1 MKPWTKAL
9 GTFGIA
15 LVLAISAIA
24 GPSANAAS
32 PAPVALG
39 DAARFAVLASAALT
53 NSAGATV
60 INGNVGWGTA
70 ITGFTGPP
78 LGTVTGTTDGPT
90 PAWQLAHD
98 NLVSA
103 YGEASTRAGATAAPA
118 NDLGGKTLTA
128 GFYDS
133 LASGAL
139 SMTADLTL
147 DGGDDPN
154 AVFIIRTAAAL
165 DTTATVHVNL
175 TRGARACNVFWV
187 VGAATTLGA
196 GTTFK
201 GNIISFQAITLGAG
215 TTIDGRAL
223 SVTAAVTLD
232 TNTITWCD
240 TTVPTITAPPNVN
253 AATAPGDTSCSAFVS
268 DATLGA
274 ATASDNS
281 AGPVTI
287 TRGPVPAGN
296 LFAVG
301 TTGITY
307 TATDPADNSASAS
320 QLVTITDGT
329 PPVMTNVPTNAGY
342 QFLSDVPAANAN
354 SVTATD
360 NCGAP
365 TKSVLDTNNGG
376 AGTPASPLII
386 TRTFK
391 AIDAAGNTTTA
402 AQTITVVDN
411 IPPTITAPADNIAFT
426 GPGALGCEATVSDAA
441 LGSAIA
447 SDNSGSV
454 IVTRSPTLNNFPVGV
469 TTVTYTATDSAGNTA
484 SATQLVTITDNTVP
498 TISIV
503 PATAS
508 YQLLSDVPA
517 ANVNDAIADDNCG
530 PPSSSVLDTDNGGL
544 GTPASPLIITRTFK
558 ATDAAGNS
566 VTAAQTITVVDTTPS
581 PTPTPSPSPTPSPTP
596 TPTPTPTPSPSPA
609 PSATP
614 SPTPTPSPAPSA
626 TPSPTP
632 SPTPTPSSS
641 PTPTPSTSPAAP
653 PLTPSAALTSAPLRA
668 TSTPAA
674 GSTAAPTFQPAV
686 LTAESLPSTS
696 TVDGSARSLIG
707 VLLAVLGGLLLIR
720 SRARGVS

>member
-9 GTFGIA
+9 GAVGIA
-15 LVLAISAIA
+15 LILAISAIA
-24 GPSANAAS
+24 GPAANAAS

-39 DAARFAVLASAALT
+39 DAAGFAVLASAALT

-60 INGNVGWGTA
+60 INGNVGYGTT
-70 ITGFTGPP
+70 ITSFTGPP
-78 LGTVTGTTDGPT
+78 LGTVNGTIYGPT

-175 TRGARACNVFWV
+175 TRGARACNIFWV

-215 TTIDGRAL
+215 TTIDGRAF
-223 SVTAAVTLD
+223 SVTAAVTMASS
-232 TNTITWCD
+232 TITWCD

-268 DATLGA
+268 DATLGT

-301 TTGITY
+301 TTGVTY
-307 TATDPADNSASAS
+307 TATDPADNSASAT

-329 PPVMTNVPTNAGY
+329 PPVITNVPTNAGY
-342 QFLSDVPAANAN
+342 QFLSDLPAANAN

-386 TRTFK
+386 TRTFT
-391 AIDAAGNTTTA
+391 AIDAAGNTTSA

-447 SDNSGSV
+447 SDNPGSV
-454 IVTRSPTLNNFPVGV
+454 IVTRSPTFNNFPVGV
-469 TTVTYTATDSAGNTA
+469 MTVTYTATDPAGNTA
-484 SATQLVTITDNTVP
+484 SATQLVTVTDDTVP

-508 YQLLSDVPA
+508 YQFLSDVPA
-517 ANVNDAIADDNCG
+517 ANANDAIADDNCG
-530 PPSSSVLDTDNGGL
+530 PPTSSVLDTDNGGL

-566 VTAAQTITVVDTTPS
+566 VTAAQTITVVDTTPT
-581 PTPTPSPSPTPSPTP
+581 PTPSPSPSPSPTPSPTP
-596 TPTPTPTPSPSPA
+596 TPTPS
-609 PSATP
+609 
-614 SPTPTPSPAPSA
+614 
-626 TPSPTP
+626 
-632 SPTPTPSSS
+632 PSSS

-653 PLTPSAALTSAPLRA
+653 PSTPSAALTSAPLRA

-674 GSTAAPTFQPAV
+674 GSTAALTFQPAV